1 MSYLSLKYLHIL
13 SMVLLFG
20 TGLGSAFYKWMADR
34 SGNLAHIAV
43 MNRHVVLADW
53 LFTTPTVIFQPISG
67 LWMVYLLHYPL
78 TTPWIVWS
86 LVLYGVAG
94 VCWLPVVGLQIQM
107 RRLSEQ
113 ALATQTELPVLYW
126 RYARYWFW
134 LGVPAFIAMLLVVLL
149 MVFKFTGGM
158 SE

>member
-113 ALATQTELPVLYW
+113 ALATQTELPALYW
-126 RYARYWFW
+126 RYAHYWFW